1 VPLLNLA
8 QLRSFVV
15 LAEQLSFSKAAQK
28 LYITQPGLSRQIRLL
43 EESLGTPLFVRAQR
57 GVHLTSAAAVLLN
70 EARGLLT
77 YAEEVEEKI
86 GQVGGDSRTIIIG
99 AGVHLADS
107 IRRLYVDHRKRYP
120 KVNFV
125 FREVFSVAQSAALQ
139 RREIDVGFLWSCDTP
154 TYIVSE
160 LLFSRPLVVVLPKTH
175 PLAGSKKLKLAQLA
189 GETLFLRPL
198 KEGKGL
204 HDKIIDLYR
213 TAGIRPRIA
222 YTSLSLQFVIKMQG
236 ACGNGIHI
244 LAADPTLRDKD
255 VAVVRLDEPNAT
267 REVHIAW
274 RKGEQ
279 SPHILGFVDTAR
291 AVFKTNYRKDSSTVA
306 KDVDKDR

>member
-1 VPLLNLA
+1 LLNLA

-70 EARGLLT
+70 EARGLLA
-77 YAEEVEEKI
+77 YAGEVEEKV

-99 AGVHLADS
+99 AGAHLAES
-107 IRRLYVDHRKRYP
+107 IHRLYIDHKKRYP

-125 FREVFSVAQSAALQ
+125 FREVFSIAQSAALQ
-139 RREIDVGFLWSCDTP
+139 RREIDMGFLWSCDTP
-154 TYIVSE
+154 SYVVSE
-160 LLFSRPLVVVLPKTH
+160 FLFSRPLVVVLPKKH
-175 PLAGSKKLKLAQLA
+175 PLSTLKKVKLAQLA

-213 TAGIRPRIA
+213 NAGIRPRIA
-222 YTSLSLQFVIKMQG
+222 YTSLSLQFVTKMQG

-244 LAADPTLRDKD
+244 LADEPTLRDKD
-255 VAVVRLDEPNAT
+255 VAVVKLDEPDAT
-267 REVHIAW
+267 REVHVAW
-274 RKGEQ
+274 RKDEQ
-279 SPHILGFVDTAR
+279 SPHILGFVETAR
-291 AVFKTNYRKDSSTVA
+291 TVFQTKGRKDSSGLAT
-306 KDVDKDR
+306 KDKDKNG